1 MKTIKKY
8 WMLIVAGIIAF
19 IGIFA
24 AIGKRVS
31 NKKVDKIDDKI
42 DDIKQRVDINTGKIE
57 VIEDIK
63 TDVKQDIVE
72 IEQQITETTKKKQ
85 TIAPK
90 KPKSAKAA
98 KENILSKTNKK
109 KPVKKK

>member
-8 WMLIVAGIIAF
+8 WALIVGGILGLFSLTTFLA
-19 IGIFA
+19 
-24 AIGKRVS
+24 KRR
-31 NKKVDKIDDKI
+31 NLKQVDKIDAAI
-42 DDIKQRVDINTGKIE
+42 DQNAKQVDVNAGKIE

-63 TDVKQDIVE
+63 TDIKQDVVE
-72 IEQQITETTKKKQ
+72 IEQQIEDAEQQKQSITT
-85 TIAPK
+85 K

-109 KPVKKK
+109 KSTKKK